1 MGGVDKLVFAVLNH
15 LLQGESWAQERLRP
29 FAGAK
34 VLIEAGPIVLNLLID
49 QRGLFTSA
57 DNSLDPDVTLT
68 LPADTAMKFVVDR
81 QNLFSS
87 VKLSGSA
94 DIAESLAFV
103 FRNLRW
109 DIESD
114 MAGIIGD
121 IPARR
126 LALVGTRLAGQLH
139 ETAKRLAE
147 NVIEYATEDSQL
159 LVPDR
164 DIDTFCQAVD
174 DLRDDLGR
182 LELRI
187 ARL

>member
-1 MGGVDKLVFAVLNH
+1 MLDVSKPFFVALNH
-15 LLQGESWAQERLRP
+15 LLQNETWAQDRLRP

-34 VLIEAGPIVLNLLID
+34 VLIEAGPITVDLLID
-49 QRGLFTSA
+49 ERGLFSSGDT
-57 DNSLDPDVTLT
+57 LQQPDVTLT
-68 LPADTAMKFVVDR
+68 LPSDTVVKLLLDR
-81 QNLFSS
+81 QNLFSA

-109 DIESD
+109 DIEAE
-114 MAGIIGD
+114 MAGLIGD

-126 LALVGTRLAGQLH
+126 LAMFGADFVAQFQ
-139 ETAKRLAE
+139 ESAKRLTE

-159 LVPDR
+159 LVSNC
-164 DIDTFCQAVD
+164 DISGFSRAVNELQD
-174 DLRDDLGR
+174 NLVR
-182 LELRI
+182 LEKRI